1 MTLQPGVIGLA
12 LGQHIA
18 ENNVREIAVIAERDR
33 VQAPVCGKIK
43 VDMTILPRIGF
54 NGHTTRRQTDFQLL
68 AQNVDQ
74 LFKLGFQV
82 LGAFIFG
89 GLAVFVS
96 LAARD
101 VPLHF
106 QHNLTGQSAANLRC
120 KVQGFHI
127 RAILALAPRSHIA
140 IQVIPVIQCL
150 RHLGRKR
157 RFDAGSLFDALVWDH
172 AVNHLPYHL

>member
-18 ENNVREIAVIAERDR
+18 ENNVREIAVIAKRDR

-43 VDMTILPRIGF
+43 IDMTVLPRIGF
-54 NGHTTRRQTDFQLL
+54 DGHTARRQTDFQLL

-106 QHNLTGQSAANLRC
+106 QHNLTG
-120 KVQGFHI
+120 
-127 RAILALAPRSHIA
+127 
-140 IQVIPVIQCL
+140 
-150 RHLGRKR
+150 
-157 RFDAGSLFDALVWDH
+157 
-172 AVNHLPYHL
+172 